1 MALRPYLDRALDRGD
16 DDEHVEAEPPRQQ
29 SEPLHTRTVPERVIS
44 NLLLEDEFR
53 IRLRDERESH
63 SRPTTPPVPVLTVR
77 VAGSTGV
84 TALPR
89 DVIVMTHTDHHNS
102 NDRTIAVAPSPSPAV
117 ERSSVTIPQ
126 YSRRAIFAIWAAAA
140 LPMAALAWIVAPYMA
155 SSSHASNP
163 LVRALL
169 VCLTAGLVW
178 QFVLVVALV
187 WFEQRSLRWTTL
199 RDALWLRAPRNPK
212 TGKRG
217 GKMRWMVLPLVVA
230 LAAEEFIPT
239 FAQPANRDFGTFIG
253 STAGHAFMHGA
264 WGWFALILVMMTFNT
279 VLGEELLFRGFLLPR
294 MNGAFGDRDW
304 VANGVLFAGYHMHE
318 PWVIIPSVIVDT
330 FVLAGA
336 SKRYRSAW
344 VGIAVHSAQSVFFA
358 VLLLALVVK

>member
-1 MALRPYLDRALDRGD
+1 MTKELRPQMANSRTSRI
-16 DDEHVEAEPPRQQ
+16 EAEQRLDQRMPPAPAA
-29 SEPLHTRTVPERVIS
+29 SSYSGAEGDTMT
-44 NLLLEDEFR
+44 
-53 IRLRDERESH
+53 
-63 SRPTTPPVPVLTVR
+63 LTD
-77 VAGSTGV
+77 
-84 TALPR
+84 P
-89 DVIVMTHTDHHNS
+89 HNS

-140 LPMAALAWIVAPYMA
+140 LPMAALAWIVAPHMA

-217 GKMRWMVLPLVVA
+217 GKMWWIVLPLVVA
-230 LAAEEFIPT
+230 LAAEELIPT